1 MKDKVLRTAYISF
14 GILLLLLILEVIITN
29 NKISSYGTNVRG
41 IKVILSYFVH
51 LPLFIINLILT
62 IKVFR
67 FYYKNKFQKP
77 LKAFYFAMPSIIF
90 YIFCIA
96 YFIIELIKRV

>member
-1 MKDKVLRTAYISF
+1 MKDKVLRTAYISL
-14 GILLLLLILEVIITN
+14 GILLLFLILEVIITN
-29 NKISSYGTNVRG
+29 SKIGTNVRG

-77 LKAFYFAMPSIIF
+77 LKAFYFAMSSIIF